1 MSDEDPEA
9 ELSIMNI
16 DLLYTGSDLFMLPH
30 AEVAEVIDTLLPTII
45 DTLASYNGVLES
57 VSNCRMI
64 AVFSAAE
71 DHALKS
77 VLCASKLHSDIRT
90 LTEERVACG
99 KRPVKLRIGIA
110 SGHAKLQNFKHAQYS
125 GVSHVGEPLAQ
136 AELLAAI
143 AHPGNTILAGHTYSI
158 IHDEISCRLVKQVR
172 LHDYEEPVKAYEIL
186 SAEAAARSQSQKDNR
201 RKYPRLELNLPV
213 TLQVAQWSH
222 RAEAINIS
230 AGGIQV
236 ACKDSFQANTPVKLS
251 AVLPLGKKELPL
263 RIEGLIVHSAPKG
276 DGRYAMGIKFKRLI
290 SEDRE
295 ALEYLL
301 GMILGEVLKNEAMH
315 IDTGEDAAGV
325 RFYAYEASALLDDID
340 L

>member
-1 MSDEDPEA
+1 MSDADPA
-9 ELSIMNI
+9 VQLSIINI
-16 DLLYTGSDLFMLPH
+16 DLLCTTSDLFMMPGDEI
-30 AEVAEVIDTLLPTII
+30 ADVINAVLPTILE
-45 DTLASYNGVLES
+45 TLAAHSGVLES
-57 VSNCRMI
+57 VSNCRML
-64 AVFSAAE
+64 AVFSGME
-71 DHALKS
+71 DHALKA
-77 VLCASKLHSDIRT
+77 VQCASRLHSDIRT
-90 LTEERVACG
+90 LTETRVGAG

-110 SGHAKLQNFKHAQYS
+110 TGQAQRQTYNHPNYS
-125 GVSHVGEPLAQ
+125 GASHIGEPLAQ
-136 AELLAAI
+136 AEALAAV
-143 AHPGNTILAGHTYSI
+143 AHPGNTILSGNTYSN

-172 LHDYEEPVKAYEIL
+172 LHDYEESIKVYEIL
-186 SAEAAARSQSQKDNR
+186 SDEAAELAESQKDNR

-230 AGGIQV
+230 AGGILV

-263 RIEGLIVHSAPKG
+263 RIEGLIVHSTPKG
-276 DGRYAMGIKFKRLI
+276 DGRHAMGIKFKRLI

-295 ALEYLL
+295 ALEHLL
-301 GMILGEVLKNEAMH
+301 SMILGEVLKNEAMH

>member
-1 MSDEDPEA
+1 MSDADPAA
-9 ELSIMNI
+9 ELSVMNI
-16 DLLYTGSDLFMLPH
+16 DVLCTSSDLFMMPH
-30 AEVAEVIDTLLPTII
+30 GEVAEVINAMLPQVLG
-45 DTLASYNGVLES
+45 TLAAYHGKLES
-57 VSNCRMI
+57 ISNCRLI
-64 AVFSAAE
+64 AIFSGIE

-77 VLCASKLHSDIRT
+77 VLCSSKLHTEMRA
-90 LTEERVACG
+90 LTEERVGAG

-110 SGHAKLQNFKHAQYS
+110 SGHAQAQTFEHPQYS

-136 AELLAAI
+136 AEALAAV
-143 AHPGNTILAGHTYSI
+143 AHPGNTILSGHTYAS

-172 LHDYEEPVKAYEIL
+172 LHDYDEPVKAYEIL
-186 SAEAAARSQSQKDNR
+186 SAEAAALAEAQKDNR

-230 AGGIQV
+230 AGGILV
-236 ACKDSFQANTPVKLS
+236 ACKDSFQADTPVKLS
-251 AVLPLGKKELPL
+251 TVLPLGKRELPL
-263 RIEGLIVHSAPKG
+263 RIEGLIVHATPKG

-295 ALEYLL
+295 ALEHLL
-301 GMILGEVLKNEAMH
+301 SMILGEVLKNEAMH

-325 RFYAYEASALLDDID
+325 KFYAYEASTLLDDID